1 MGLVDGLLNAALGG
15 NSNNNSIQGALLNAV
30 LKQVL
35 GGNNNQGG
43 SGGLADMLGGLLGG
57 GGQQQ
62 QGGGLGGLL
71 GGLLGG
77 QQQQGGSAGGLGD
90 LLGGLLGGGQ
100 AQQAGTQVAGGLGG
114 LTDLLSQAGLGEQL
128 QSWIGTGENQP
139 VSAEQIQA
147 TLGQAG
153 TLGQIAQD
161 AGVSEQQAA
170 GGLAELLPGLINKLT
185 PNGQIDA
192 GDIASVLGSL
202 LGGKK

>member
-1 MGLVDGLLNAALGG
+1 MDGLLNAALGG
-15 NSNNNSIQGALLNAV
+15 NANNDSIQGALLNAV

-35 GGNNNQGG
+35 GGNDNQGG
-43 SGGLADMLGGLLGG
+43 SGGLAGMLGSMLG

-62 QGGGLGGLL
+62 QGSAGGLGGLL

-77 QQQQGGSAGGLGD
+77 QQQQGGAGGLGD

-114 LTDLLSQAGLGEQL
+114 LIDLLNNSGLGDQV
-128 QSWIGTGENQP
+128 QSWIGTGENQT

-147 TLGQAG
+147 TLGQAD

-161 AGVSEQQAA
+161 AGVSEQEAA

-202 LGGKK
+202 LGGNK

>member
-1 MGLVDGLLNAALGG
+1 MGLVDSLLGAALGS
-15 NSNNNSIQGALLNAV
+15 NSNNNIQGALLNAM

-43 SGGLADMLGGLLGG
+43 SGGLVDMLGGLLGG
-57 GGQQQ
+57 GQQ

-114 LTDLLSQAGLGEQL
+114 LVDLLNNAGLGQQV

-147 TLGQAG
+147 GLGQSG

>member
-1 MGLVDGLLNAALGG
+1 MGLVDGLLSAALGG
-15 NSNNNSIQGALLNAV
+15 NSNNNNIQGALLNAV

-35 GGNNNQGG
+35 GGNDNQGG
-43 SGGLADMLGGLLGG
+43 SGGLAGMLGSMLG

-62 QGGGLGGLL
+62 QGG
-71 GGLLGG
+71 
-77 QQQQGGSAGGLGD
+77 AGGLGD

-114 LTDLLSQAGLGEQL
+114 LIDLLNNSGLGDQV
-128 QSWIGTGENQP
+128 QSWIGTGENQT

-147 TLGQAG
+147 TLGQAD

-161 AGVSEQQAA
+161 AGVSEQEAA

-202 LGGKK
+202 LGGNK

>member
-1 MGLVDGLLNAALGG
+1 MGLVDGLLSAALGG
-15 NSNNNSIQGALLNAV
+15 NSNNNIQGALLNAV

-35 GGNNNQGG
+35 GGNDNQGG
-43 SGGLADMLGGLLGG
+43 SGGLAGMLGSMLG

-62 QGGGLGGLL
+62 QGG
-71 GGLLGG
+71 
-77 QQQQGGSAGGLGD
+77 AGGLGD

-114 LTDLLSQAGLGEQL
+114 LIDLLNNSGLGDQV
-128 QSWIGTGENQP
+128 QSWIGTGENQT

-147 TLGQAG
+147 TLGQAD

-161 AGVSEQQAA
+161 AGVSEQEAA

-202 LGGKK
+202 LGGNK